1 MQPIEKKQSNLYT
14 VESSTASHQQKS
26 LYDKTLGRF
35 VFDTVNEVFPL
46 EDLITGKVKRRDL
59 KQFYSEKKWD
69 LTLLLQLTPRAI
81 GLIQRLKGSTLAEII
96 ASLGVYLRV
105 EHKGLDPVS
114 ADILYSQFVSDGAR
128 LNTDEDPALSNTEE
142 LLNLITFLLETVS
155 SINEDIKATSKTNT
169 LFKTVGELIVS
180 ILPFITLFLKRK

>member
-1 MQPIEKKQSNLYT
+1 MQTIEKTQNKLT
-14 VESSTASHQQKS
+14 AVESPMTTHQQKN

-46 EDLITGKVKRRDL
+46 EDLITGKIKRKDL

-81 GLIQRLKGSTLAEII
+81 GLIQKLKGSTLAEII

-114 ADILYSQFVSDGAR
+114 ADVLYAQLVSEGAR
-128 LNTDEDPALSNTEE
+128 FNTDEDPALSNTEE

-155 SINEDIKATSKTNT
+155 SINEDIKATSKANT